1 MTLEQYGDYFY
12 LYILMISLIPAVI
25 LGILEKPIKYYGLF
39 LSIIMIPVI
48 MSHKLEEVYYLISNN
63 NIKKAI
69 QSGQMEIILFILF
82 LIIEITLIKVY
93 LNIRKKTDN
102 KAVYYTFLF
111 ISIMPLCIIKIT
123 PITSIGAVGFVGI
136 SYLNFKIIQMI
147 IEIYDGSLKEIS
159 IINTLYFIIFFP
171 TLSSGPIDRYRRFDS
186 DLNNRI
192 NRKEYVSDYL
202 IKGIEYIFRGILY
215 KFIISALIHILWID
229 TIPKDITLYHGMKY
243 MYSYSLYLFFDFAG
257 YSAFAIGTSY
267 ILGVKTP
274 INFNKPFLSKDMK
287 EFWNR
292 WHISLSRW
300 FGDYIFSRFVLNS
313 MRKKRFKNRIYA
325 SHVGQIL
332 TMFIMGLWHGF
343 ETYYIIYGLY
353 QGIVLVLTDIF
364 QRKSKFYKAHK
375 KEKWF
380 QYVQIVVTFHIACF
394 GLLIFSGYGFNTK

>member
-12 LYILMISLIPAVI
+12 LYILMISLIPAI
-25 LGILEKPIKYYGLF
+25 FLGIFEKPIKYYGLF
-39 LSIIMIPVI
+39 LSIMMIPLL
-48 MSHKLEEVYYLISNN
+48 MSHKFNDIYPMLAQK
-63 NIKKAI
+63 NIRGILK
-69 QSGQMEIILFILF
+69 SGQIEIVLF
-82 LIIEITLIKVY
+82 LIFLFVEILIIKTY
-93 LNIRKKTDN
+93 LEIRKKTDN
-102 KAVYYTFLF
+102 KYIYYVFLF
-111 ISIMPLCIIKIT
+111 LSMVPLFIAKIT
-123 PITSIGAVGFVGI
+123 PITSIGAVGFVGLSYI
-136 SYLNFKIIQMI
+136 SFKVIQMI
-147 IEIYDGSLKEIS
+147 IEIYDESLKEIS
-159 IINTLYFIIFFP
+159 LIKALYFIIFFP

-186 DLNNRI
+186 DLNKVI
-192 NRKEYVSDYL
+192 KRKEYINDYF
-202 IKGIEYIFRGILY
+202 IKGIEYIFKGILY
-215 KFIISALIHILWID
+215 KFIISALISILWMN
-229 TIPKDITLYHGMKY
+229 TIPKDITLYHGINY

-313 MRKKRFKNRIYA
+313 MRKKRFKNRISA

-343 ETYYIIYGLY
+343 EVYYIIYGLY

-364 QRKSKFYKAHK
+364 QRKSKFYKVHK

-380 QYVQIVVTFHIACF
+380 QCVEIIITFHIACF
-394 GLLIFSGYGFNTK
+394 GLLIFSGYGFNK